1 MTRMKR
7 VKDVEVEVEDTIC
20 NKMLYK
26 NETMRH
32 IERVSRTE

>member
-1 MTRMKR
+1 MARMKK

-20 NKMLYK
+20 SKMLYI

-32 IERVSRTE
+32 IERVSRAG